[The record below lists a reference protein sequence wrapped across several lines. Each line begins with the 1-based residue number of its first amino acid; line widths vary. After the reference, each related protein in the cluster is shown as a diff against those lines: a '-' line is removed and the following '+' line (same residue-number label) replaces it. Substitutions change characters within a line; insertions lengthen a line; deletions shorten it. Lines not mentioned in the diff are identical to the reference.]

1 MLISL
6 LAAMDRDRVIGS
18 AEGRIP
24 WDLPRDRE
32 HFRARTAGRWLLVG
46 RATYGEMEGWFGD
59 RIPLVLTGNPA
70 FVPFEPSH
78 RIAATPAAAIDLA
91 AAGGADELVVIGGGK
106 VFAATLPL
114 ADQIL
119 LTRIDLSSGVANPV
133 RFPLFEDSDEWTLT
147 HAEDWPGDGG
157 IPDARYE
164 VYARH
169 PARRDPQ

>member
-18 AEGRIP
+18 AAGKIP

-70 FVPFEPSH
+70 FVPFEPAH
-78 RIAATPAAAIDLA
+78 RIVSTPAAAIDLA
-91 AAGGADELVVIGGGK
+91 AAGGADELVVIGGAK
-106 VFAATLPL
+106 VFATTLSL

-119 LTRIDLSSGVANPV
+119 LTRIDLSSRVADPV
-133 RFPLFEDSDEWTLT
+133 LFPEFEDSGEWILT
-147 HAEDWPGDGG
+147 HAEDWPGDSGT
-157 IPDARYE
+157 PAARYE
-164 VYARH
+164 VYARQK
-169 PARRDPQ
+169 ARRDPK